1 MLEGLSCDNLP
12 PHSAEMGE
20 DDHERLPERLE
31 LDQSQPSAAPAPRRD
46 LSVPFVLLATVAF
59 FVARIALIPR
69 RVFDPD
75 EFEHSHAAWSVF
87 RGLLPYKDFFEHH
100 TPWYYFALSPFFR
113 WFAVDQSFEAARS
126 FLIFA
131 RAFSFLLAALSVV
144 LITRVGRLAAHRLD
158 TGPLEGFPHPPAKD
172 SVEPGSTPS
181 TRRVGLLT
189 GLFLAGQPVFIQK
202 TMEIRPD
209 VPALLFFIGAL
220 WFLLRGLSEQ
230 ENSDTVSLRSIP
242 LRWFLG
248 GGLCLGASIM
258 CTQKMLFALPGVLL
272 GLGLW
277 ALADR
282 RQALVARM
290 RAVLMVCVG
299 VAVPA
304 LATWIGF
311 AIHGGG
317 RQFIYDNFLLNA
329 RWQLGSVRG
338 VVVTLKTSWPI
349 LVLALLGASVSLHR
363 FFRASQRHYG
373 DVLLLCTLGG
383 LIAGIAVV
391 TVAYEQY
398 CLMPL
403 AIACLFGA
411 KGLSFIGE
419 SLPERA
425 RTWFLVCATLPLL
438 VLPVRDL
445 RRSFTL
451 RDDRQM
457 ARLRYVFEHTG
468 PTDTVLDGW
477 MGTQLFRPHP
487 LYYFFMHR
495 ELLVMLSESDKES
508 YLGPLESGRVRPSL
522 ITLDDELMALGPRFL
537 RFVRS
542 NYETKDG
549 LFYFPV
555 RTSPLTSGGEH
566 PSGQH

>member
-1 MLEGLSCDNLP
+1 MP
-12 PHSAEMGE
+12 Q
-20 DDHERLPERLE
+20 DDHERLE
-31 LDQSQPSAAPAPRRD
+31 LDQSHPSAAPEPRRD
-46 LSVPFVLLATVAF
+46 LSRPFVLLATVAF
-59 FVARIALIPR
+59 FIARVPLIPR

-126 FLIFA
+126 FLLFA

-144 LITRVGRLAAHRLD
+144 LVTRVGRLAA
-158 TGPLEGFPHPPAKD
+158 AKD
-172 SVEPGSTPS
+172 SVEPSSTPS

-209 VPALLFFIGAL
+209 VPALLFFLGAL
-220 WFLLRGLSEQ
+220 WFLLRGLSER
-230 ENSDTVSLRSIP
+230 EDSATVGLGGFR

-258 CTQKMLFALPGVLL
+258 CTQKMLFALPGALL

-282 RQALVARM
+282 RRALLARM
-290 RAVLMVCVG
+290 RAVLIVCVG

-304 LATWIGF
+304 LFTWAEF
-311 AIHGGG
+311 AVHGGG

-329 RWQLGSVRG
+329 KWQLGSVRG
-338 VVVTLKTSWPI
+338 VVVTLKTSWPV
-349 LVLALLGASVSLHR
+349 LVLALLGASVSMYR
-363 FFRASQRHYG
+363 FFRDRRRQYG
-373 DVLLLCTLGG
+373 DLLLLCILGG
-383 LIAGIAVV
+383 LIAGIVVV

-419 SLPERA
+419 LLRERA
-425 RTWFLVCATLPLL
+425 RAWFFVCATLLL
-438 VLPVRDL
+438 MILPVRDL

-451 RDDRQM
+451 RNDREM

-508 YLGPLESGRVRPSL
+508 YLGPLENGTVRPSL
-522 ITLDDELMALGPRFL
+522 ITLDDELIALGPRFL
-537 RFVRS
+537 RFVRR
-542 NYETKDG
+542 NYETNDG
-549 LFYFPV
+549 LFYFPTG
-555 RTSPLTSGGEH
+555 TSPPAGEGEH
-566 PSGQH
+566 PSGQR

>member
-1 MLEGLSCDNLP
+1 MP
-12 PHSAEMGE
+12 Q
-20 DDHERLPERLE
+20 DDHGGPPERLE
-31 LDQSQPSAAPAPRRD
+31 RDRSQPSAAPEPSRD
-46 LSVPFVLLATVAF
+46 VSVPFVLLATVAF
-59 FVARIALIPR
+59 FVARIPLIPR

-131 RAFSFLLAALSVV
+131 RAFSLLLAALSVV
-144 LITRVGRLAAHRLD
+144 LVIRLGRLAAN
-158 TGPLEGFPHPPAKD
+158 
-172 SVEPGSTPS
+172 
-181 TRRVGLLT
+181 RRVGLLS
-189 GLFLAGQPVFIQK
+189 GLFLAVQPVFIQK

-209 VPALLFFIGAL
+209 VPALLFFLGAL
-220 WFLLRGLSEQ
+220 WFLLRWLVEQ
-230 ENSDTVSLRSIP
+230 QDSVPAR

-248 GGLCLGASIM
+248 GGLCLGAAIM
-258 CTQKMLFALPGVLL
+258 CTQKMLFALPGALL

-277 ALADR
+277 ALAGR
-282 RQALVARM
+282 GRALVARL
-290 RAVLMVCVG
+290 RAVLIVCVG

-304 LATWIGF
+304 LFTWIEF
-311 AIHGGG
+311 AVHGGG

-338 VVVTLKTSWPI
+338 VQVTLKTSWPI
-349 LVLALLGASVSLHR
+349 LILAVLGASVSMYR
-363 FFRASQRHYG
+363 FFRARQRQYG
-373 DVLLLCTLGG
+373 DVLLLCTLGS
-383 LIAGIAVV
+383 LVAGIAVV

-411 KGLSFIGE
+411 MGLSFIGE
-419 SLPERA
+419 LLRERA
-425 RTWFLVCATLPLL
+425 RAWFVVCATLPLL

-451 RDDRQM
+451 RNDREM
-457 ARLRYVFEHTG
+457 ARLRYVFDHTG

-508 YLGPLESGRVRPSL
+508 YLGPLESGSVRPSL
-522 ITLDDELMALGPRFL
+522 ITLDDELRALGPRFL
-537 RFVRS
+537 RFVRG
-542 NYETKDG
+542 NYETSDG
-549 LFYFPV
+549 LFYFPA
-555 RTSPLTSGGEH
+555 RTSPPARGGDH
-566 PSGQH
+566 PSGQR

>member
-1 MLEGLSCDNLP
+1 MP
-12 PHSAEMGE
+12 Q
-20 DDHERLPERLE
+20 DDHERLHERLE
-31 LDQSQPSAAPAPRRD
+31 LDRSQPSAAPAPRRD

-59 FVARIALIPR
+59 FVARIPLIPR

-75 EFEHSHAAWSVF
+75 EFEHSHAAWSLF

-113 WFAVDQSFEAARS
+113 WFAVDQSYEAARS

-131 RAFSFLLAALSVV
+131 RACSLVLAVLSVV
-144 LITRVGRLAAHRLD
+144 LVIRVGRLAGNRSA
-158 TGPLEGFPHPPAKD
+158 GF
-172 SVEPGSTPS
+172 
-181 TRRVGLLT
+181 LT

-209 VPALLFFIGAL
+209 VPALLFFVGAL
-220 WFLLRGLSEQ
+220 WFLLRGLSE
-230 ENSDTVSLRSIP
+230 EEDSATVSLRLSHLRLSHLRGSR

-248 GGLCLGASIM
+248 GGLCLGAAIM
-258 CTQKMLFALPGVLL
+258 CTQKMLFALPGALL

-282 RQALVARM
+282 RQALLARM
-290 RAVLMVCVG
+290 RAALIVCVG
-299 VAVPA
+299 VALPA
-304 LATWIGF
+304 LSTWIEF
-311 AIHGGG
+311 AVHGGG

-349 LVLALLGASVSLHR
+349 LGLALLGASVSMYR
-363 FFRASQRHYG
+363 FVRARQRHYG
-373 DVLLLCTLGG
+373 DLLLLCILGG
-383 LIAGIAVV
+383 LIVGIAVV
-391 TVAYEQY
+391 RVAYEQY

-419 SLPERA
+419 LLRERA
-425 RTWFLVCATLPLL
+425 RGWFLVCATLLL
-438 VLPVRDL
+438 MVLPVRDL

-457 ARLRYVFEHTG
+457 ARLRYVYEHTG

-487 LYYFFMHR
+487 LYYAFMHR

-508 YLGPLESGRVRPSL
+508 YLGPLESGTVKPSL

-537 RFVRS
+537 RFVRR
-542 NYETKDG
+542 NYETSDG
-549 LFYFPV
+549 LFYFPA
-555 RTSPLTSGGEH
+555 RPSPPARGGEH
-566 PSGQH
+566 RSGER

>member
-1 MLEGLSCDNLP
+1 MP
-12 PHSAEMGE
+12 Q
-20 DDHERLPERLE
+20 DDHERLE
-31 LDQSQPSAAPAPRRD
+31 LDQSQPSVAPKPSRD

-59 FVARIALIPR
+59 FIARIPLIAR

-87 RGLLPYKDFFEHH
+87 RGLLPYRDFFEHH

-131 RAFSFLLAALSVV
+131 RAFSFVLALLSVV
-144 LITRVGRLAAHRLD
+144 LVTRVGRLAGNRLD
-158 TGPLEGFPHPPAKD
+158 AKD
-172 SVEPGSTPS
+172 AVEPSSTPS

-220 WFLLRGLSEQ
+220 CFLLRGLSEQ
-230 ENSDTVSLRSIP
+230 EDSATAN

-248 GGLCLGASIM
+248 GGLCLGAAIM
-258 CTQKMLFALPGVLL
+258 CTQKMLFALPGTLL

-282 RQALVARM
+282 RRALVARLG
-290 RAVLMVCVG
+290 ALSIVCLG
-299 VAVPA
+299 AAVPA
-304 LATWIGF
+304 LLTWSEF
-311 AIHGGG
+311 AVHGGG

-329 RWQLGSVRG
+329 RWQQGSVRG

-349 LVLALLGASVSLHR
+349 LVLALLGASVSMYR
-363 FFRASQRHYG
+363 FFRTRQRHYG
-373 DVLLLCTLGG
+373 DLLLLCILGG
-383 LIAGIAVV
+383 LIVGIAVV
-391 TVAYEQY
+391 KVAYEQY

-411 KGLSFIGE
+411 KGLSFTGE
-419 SLPERA
+419 LLRERA
-425 RTWFLVCATLPLL
+425 RAWFFVCATLLL
-438 VLPVRDL
+438 MILPVRDL

-451 RDDRQM
+451 RNDREM
-457 ARLRYVFEHTG
+457 ARLRYVFEHTA

-487 LYYFFMHR
+487 LYYAFMHR

-508 YLGPLESGRVRPSL
+508 YLGPLENGTVRPSL
-522 ITLDDELMALGPRFL
+522 ITLDDELIALGPRFL
-537 RFVRS
+537 RFVRT
-542 NYETKDG
+542 NYETNAG
-549 LFYFPV
+549 LFYFPA
-555 RTSPLTSGGEH
+555 RTSPPATGGER
-566 PSGQH
+566 SSDQR

>member
-1 MLEGLSCDNLP
+1 MP
-12 PHSAEMGE
+12 Q
-20 DDHERLPERLE
+20 DDHERLE
-31 LDQSQPSAAPAPRRD
+31 LDQRQPSAAPEPRRD

-59 FVARIALIPR
+59 FVARIPLIPR

-75 EFEHSHAAWSVF
+75 EFEHSHAAWSLF

-113 WFAVDQSFEAARS
+113 WFAVDQSFESARH
-126 FLIFA
+126 FLFFA
-131 RAFSFLLAALSVV
+131 RACSLALAALSVV
-144 LITRVGRLAAHRLD
+144 VVIRVGRLAGKRLD

-172 SVEPGSTPS
+172 SVEPSSTES

-209 VPALLFFIGAL
+209 VPALLFFLGAL
-220 WFLLRGLSEQ
+220 WFLLRGLSEP
-230 ENSDTVSLRSIP
+230 EDSATASLRP
-242 LRWFLG
+242 NRLRGFRLRWFLG
-248 GGLCLGASIM
+248 GGLCLGAAIM
-258 CTQKMLFALPGVLL
+258 CTQKMLFALPGALL

-282 RQALVARM
+282 RQALLARM
-290 RAVLMVCVG
+290 CAVLMVCVG

-304 LATWIGF
+304 LFTWIEF
-311 AIHGGG
+311 AVHGGG

-329 RWQLGSVRG
+329 KWQLGSVRG

-349 LVLALLGASVSLHR
+349 LLLALLGASVSMYR
-363 FFRASQRHYG
+363 FFRTRQRHYG
-373 DVLLLCTLGG
+373 DVLLLCILGG

-391 TVAYEQY
+391 RVAYEQY

-411 KGLSFIGE
+411 KGLSF
-419 SLPERA
+419 LADALQERA
-425 RTWFLVCATLPLL
+425 RGWFVVCATLLLL

-451 RDDRQM
+451 RNDREM

-487 LYYFFMHR
+487 LYYAFMHR

-508 YLGPLESGRVRPSL
+508 YLGPLESGTVRPSL

-537 RFVRS
+537 RFVQA
-542 NYETKDG
+542 NYETSDG

-555 RTSPLTSGGEH
+555 RTSPPARGGEH
-566 PSGQH
+566 PSGER